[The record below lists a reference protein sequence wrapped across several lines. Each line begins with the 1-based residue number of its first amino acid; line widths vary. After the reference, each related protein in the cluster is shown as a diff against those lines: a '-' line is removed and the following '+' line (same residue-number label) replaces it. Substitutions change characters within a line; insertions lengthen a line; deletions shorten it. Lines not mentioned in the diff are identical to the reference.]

1 MELASNFKV
10 LCSIEATG
18 LHDGVQFGEAE
29 IDVQEPE
36 RHVDEP
42 RALEAAD
49 NVPALLAH
57 SLLSDSPEHVADV
70 RRRARRRG
78 HDVRSQAH
86 ALQRFGRTAAPTEL
100 PPTMPN
106 NVAPSCDVLPIIQSR
121 VPRVSQDVSTN
132 GFSEATQIQHS
143 ESMTHSQS
151 SLAAERAVELSLLES
166 AAASSQLELE
176 EIGAVLANADPP
188 EMVIG
193 KQLSRESATAER
205 EANELNLAITLS
217 RAEQIQQRARQLQ
230 TATAEA
236 EAMERAR
243 ANSLLDASN
252 FDLGDFTRTASTAF
266 ALANSDADMAAEIML
281 AAGVPA
287 RDLQAA
293 ADIADGVECQVERV
307 QAEEHVQSSAERYKR
322 FP

>member
-1 MELASNFKV
+1 M
-10 LCSIEATG
+10 
-18 LHDGVQFGEAE
+18 
-29 IDVQEPE
+29 
-36 RHVDEP
+36 
-42 RALEAAD
+42 
-49 NVPALLAH
+49 
-57 SLLSDSPEHVADV
+57 
-70 RRRARRRG
+70 
-78 HDVRSQAH
+78 
-86 ALQRFGRTAAPTEL
+86 
-100 PPTMPN
+100 
-106 NVAPSCDVLPIIQSR
+106 
-121 VPRVSQDVSTN
+121 
-132 GFSEATQIQHS
+132 
-143 ESMTHSQS
+143 
-151 SLAAERAVELSLLES
+151 
-166 AAASSQLELE
+166 
-176 EIGAVLANADPP
+176 LANADPP

-287 RDLQAA
+287 SDLQAA